1 MTRAISIIGPGRV
14 GKTLGK
20 CLHRLGWRIDAVVA
34 RSNAH
39 ARAAVRW
46 IGSGKPSGQFTGEI
60 LAAPVILLTLPDTA
74 LAGLA
79 KELARIGGRHLK
91 GKVILHTSGALDS
104 SVLEPLARR
113 GAATGSLHPMQTFTG
128 KRPPMLK
135 NVIFAIEGAP
145 TARRVA
151 KQIARELGGEPIMID
166 PKGKAAYHA
175 AGALAAGHTL
185 ALIEAAT
192 QMLTEIGFTRRRA
205 LQALLP
211 LVRQTL
217 ENFESA
223 GPRAAWTGPIA
234 RKDYAIIAAHTR
246 ALGRYPAEFKEAYA
260 ALALLSGRVLADDP
274 AAAIANIR
282 RTLRKR

>member
-20 CLHRLGWRIDAVVA
+20 CLRRLGWRIDAVVA

-39 ARAAVRW
+39 ARLAVRW
-46 IGSGKPSGQFTGEI
+46 IGAGKPFGQLNGDI
-60 LAAPVILLTLPDTA
+60 LGAPVILLTIPDSA
-74 LAGLA
+74 LASLSR
-79 KELARIGGRHLK
+79 ELARIGGKHLK
-91 GKVILHTSGALDS
+91 GKVVLHTSGALDS
-104 SVLEPLARR
+104 RVLEPLTRC
-113 GAATGSLHPMQTFTG
+113 GAETGSLHPMQTFTG

-145 TARRVA
+145 TARRAA
-151 KQIARELGGEPIMID
+151 KEIARELGGTPIIIG
-166 PKGKAAYHA
+166 PKDKAAYHA

-192 QMLTEIGFTRRRA
+192 QMLIGIGFTRRCA

-234 RKDYAIIAAHTR
+234 RKDYAIVAAHTE
-246 ALGRYPAEFKEAYA
+246 ALRRYPAEFKEAYA

-282 RTLRKR
+282 RALHRR